1 MAMQGPIPVE
11 FGFVFPYGAFIR
23 GEVEGVRDFDKS
35 SKDNFVQAKNKDTN
49 ERVWQ
54 IEVIDADPEAK
65 GSVKVK
71 LFGDVQPVPPAPSG
85 GFPFAAVEFEGLTV
99 TPYVDSK
106 TDRLAYSFRAKGMR
120 APKGAAAGR
129 PASADKA
136 AA

>member
-1 MAMQGPIPVE
+1 MAMLGPIPVD
-11 FGFVFPYGAFIR
+11 FGFVFPHGAYVR
-23 GEVEGVRDFDKS
+23 GGVDMVKDFDKS
-35 SKDNFVQAKNKDTN
+35 TKDNPVQARDKETGD
-49 ERVWQ
+49 RVWQ
-54 IEVIDADPEAK
+54 IEVIDADPMAK
-65 GSVKVK
+65 GSIKIK

-120 APKGAAAGR
+120 APKGAGR
-129 PASADKA
+129 AASADKA

>member
-11 FGFVFPYGAFIR
+11 FGFVFPHGAWVR
-23 GEVEGVRDFDKS
+23 GGVEMVRDFEKS
-35 SKDNFVQAKNKDTN
+35 SKDNPVQARDKESG

-54 IEVIDADPEAK
+54 IEVIDADPAAK
-65 GSVKVK
+65 GSIKIK

-106 TDRLAYSFRAKGMR
+106 TDRLAYSFRAKSMR
-120 APKGAAAGR
+120 ASAGGSKNAAAAG
-129 PASADKA
+129 KA